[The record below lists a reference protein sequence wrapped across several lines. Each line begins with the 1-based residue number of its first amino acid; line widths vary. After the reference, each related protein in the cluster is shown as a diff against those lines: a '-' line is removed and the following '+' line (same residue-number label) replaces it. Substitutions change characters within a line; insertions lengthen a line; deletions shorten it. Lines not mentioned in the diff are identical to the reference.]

1 MKKDPMSFS
10 LDLFSCKGKV
20 VMITGANTGLG
31 MIYAIALAKAGAD
44 LFIPHHSANVSDV
57 RAAVEECGQRVFF
70 LQGDLLIQI
79 GQGSLGVVDVVLR
92 AGFAVFQLQGQDLR
106 GILPLEDEEIH
117 CEGRVQQRPEQ
128 GKPVLHVSGRHAY
141 G

>member
-44 LFIPHHSANVSDV
+44 LFTGMLCDTLAKLSRMQGEP
-57 RAAVEECGQRVFF
+57 F
-70 LQGDLLIQI
+70 L
-79 GQGSLGVVDVVLR
+79 
-92 AGFAVFQLQGQDLR
+92 
-106 GILPLEDEEIH
+106 
-117 CEGRVQQRPEQ
+117 
-128 GKPVLHVSGRHAY
+128 
-141 G
+141 